1 MRQLFTL
8 LPFTLLT
15 LACGGP
21 SVGDI
26 LGDEVRMTATGVA
39 SSPEIASIGEASGGL
54 GVTRLYVST
63 SSLSVLPC
71 SADASD
77 IVLGARGFDLLTSP
91 PPHETISTSVTE
103 LCGLRI
109 DIDPVSQ
116 NALDGIPEG
125 AALYVEGTDAQGAAF
140 ALSSDTSSSILLE
153 AVDGKAFGD
162 TPLLLGL
169 DVSSWLDGVSLAGDM
184 TSQAQELLDVQTSA
198 AIALYVD
205 ENENQSLD
213 DDETTPVARATTP

>member
-1 MRQLFTL
+1 MRQLFAL
-8 LPFTLLT
+8 LPFALLT
-15 LACGGP
+15 IACGGP

-39 SSPEIASIGEASGGL
+39 SAPEVASIGEASGGL

-71 SADASD
+71 SDDASD

-125 AALYVEGTDAQGAAF
+125 AALYVEGTDAEGAAF

-162 TPLLLGL
+162 APLLLGL
-169 DVSSWLDGVSLAGDM
+169 DVSSWLDSVSLAADM
-184 TSQAQELLDVQTSA
+184 TSQAQELLDTQTRSA
-198 AIALYVD
+198 FALYVD
-205 ENENQSLD
+205 ANENKRLD
-213 DDETTPVARATTP
+213 DDEATPVARATTP